1 MVARDKE
8 LFLSLGWSEAD
19 SHSRLR
25 RESIVS
31 SKITYSK
38 KTPNSRITSTGY
50 SQDVCIFMCKLEE
63 EARKIEELDVSSPS
77 GSLEV
82 VHLTTF
88 RSWK

>member
-1 MVARDKE
+1 MKA
-8 LFLSLGWSEAD
+8 
-19 SHSRLR
+19 
-25 RESIVS
+25 IVS

-50 SQDVCIFMCKLEE
+50 SQDVFIFICKLEE
-63 EARKIEELDVSSPS
+63 KAKKIEDLDVSSLR

-88 RSWK
+88 RSRK